1 MGSHYFAQALA
12 MVLVASMLAVGS
24 ANKDW
29 QSGNYTGWGSNRGP
43 YHLNETKGPNKITVG
58 GSEKW
63 HYGFDYKQWAWKNG
77 PFYINDTL
85 VFKYDPPNDTTR
97 PHSVYLFQNPWSFMK
112 CDLSQAK
119 MVGKPT
125 EGGGEGFEFVLK
137 RWQPYYFACG
147 EHDGL
152 HCKDGLMRFLV
163 FPMFRGWNY

>member
-1 MGSHYFAQALA
+1 MGSRYFAQALA
-12 MVLVASMLAVGS
+12 MVLIASMVAVGL

-29 QSGNYTGWGSNRGP
+29 QHGNYTGWGFNHGP

-58 GSEKW
+58 GSENW

-125 EGGGEGFEFVLK
+125 QGGGKGFEFVLK

-147 EHDGL
+147 EHNGL
-152 HCKDGLMRFLV
+152 HCKDGLMRFVV
-163 FPMFRGWNY
+163 FPMFRGWHY

>member
-29 QSGNYTGWGSNRGP
+29 QHGNYTGWGFNHGP
-43 YHLNETKGPNKITVG
+43 YHLNETKGPNKINVG
-58 GSEKW
+58 GSENW

-125 EGGGEGFEFVLK
+125 QGGGKGFEFVLK
-137 RWQPYYFACG
+137 SWQPYYFACG

-152 HCKDGLMRFLV
+152 HCKDGLMRFAV
-163 FPMFRGWNY
+163 FPMFRGWHY